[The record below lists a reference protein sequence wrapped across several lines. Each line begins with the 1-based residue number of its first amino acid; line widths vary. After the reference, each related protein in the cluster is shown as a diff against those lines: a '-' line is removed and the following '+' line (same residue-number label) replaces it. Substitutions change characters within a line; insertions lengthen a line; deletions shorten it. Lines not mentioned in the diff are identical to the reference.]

1 MYFLYNITVN
11 ITSFILQIAAVFN
24 KKLQLFVEGR
34 KDVYKK
40 LKEHFTSKDSVIWF
54 HCASLG
60 EFEQGRPIIEKC
72 KKEFRD
78 SKILITF
85 FSPSG
90 YEIRK
95 DYPVADLVT
104 YLPLDTKK
112 KVKRF
117 VQLVNPKV
125 AVFVKYEFWPNLL
138 KELKENEI
146 KTILISG
153 IFRSNQFFF
162 KNYGKWMKKSL
173 YTFDHFFVQNRI
185 SQELLNNIGLTNVTV
200 SGDTRFDRVF
210 EITGQNIKLEKV
222 EKFVDGKLT
231 LIAGSTWP
239 KDEELLVKYINNES
253 DSKQKF
259 IIVPHNIDPN
269 DIDKLKMSISK
280 KVVLF
285 SELNKPEFSYNESST
300 FNVLIV
306 DTIGLLSKIYIYADI
321 AYVGGGFGSGIHN
334 ILEPATFGVPII
346 IGPNY
351 NKFEE
356 AKKLNKLEACE
367 VITNSSELNTI
378 LRSLFTDEDSRKSK
392 GKLSRQFILDNI
404 GATKIIFDY
413 LNKTIFKN
421 K

>member
-11 ITSFILQIAAVFN
+11 ITSFILQIVAIFN
-24 KKLQLFVEGR
+24 NKIQLFVEGR
-34 KDVYKK
+34 KDVFKK
-40 LKEHFTSKDSVIWF
+40 LAKNFTSKDTVIWF

-72 KKEFRD
+72 KKEFED
-78 SKILITF
+78 CKILVTF

-104 YLPLDTKK
+104 YLPLDTNK

-117 VQLVNPKV
+117 LKLVNPKV
-125 AVFVKYEFWPNLL
+125 AIFVKYEFWPNLL
-138 KELKENEI
+138 RQLQNNNV

-153 IFRSNQFFF
+153 IFRKDQAFF
-162 KNYGKWMKKSL
+162 KKYGSWMKKSL
-173 YTFDHFFVQNRI
+173 YTFDHFFVQNKT
-185 SQELLNNIGLTNVTV
+185 SQELLNKIGLSNVLV

-210 EITGQNIKLEKV
+210 EITRQKNKLEII
-222 EKFVDGKLT
+222 EKFVDDKIT

-239 KDEELLVKYINNES
+239 KDEELLVNYINTES
-253 DSKQKF
+253 DSNQKF
-259 IIVPHNIDPN
+259 IIAPHNIN
-269 DIDKLKMSISK
+269 SIDIEKLKARISK

-285 SELNKPEFSYNESST
+285 SQLNNSEIKHKELSIFQ
-300 FNVLIV
+300 VLIV
-306 DTIGLLSKIYIYADI
+306 DTIGLLSKIYNYADI
-321 AYVGGGFGSGIHN
+321 AYVGNGFGSGIHN

-351 NKFEE
+351 SKFEE
-356 AKKLNKLEACE
+356 AKDLIKLEACK
-367 VITNSSELNTI
+367 VISNSFELNTI
-378 LRSLFTDEDSRKSK
+378 LKTLFSNEEYRINK
-392 GKLSRQFILDNI
+392 GKLSRKYILGNI
-404 GATKIIFDY
+404 GATKIIFEY
-413 LNKTIFKN
+413 LNKCISKN